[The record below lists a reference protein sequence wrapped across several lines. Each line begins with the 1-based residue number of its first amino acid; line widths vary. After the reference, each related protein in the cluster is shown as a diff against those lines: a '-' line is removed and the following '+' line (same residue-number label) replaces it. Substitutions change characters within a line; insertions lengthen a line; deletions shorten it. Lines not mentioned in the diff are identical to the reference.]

1 GNPITSLASSAG
13 ANTFLTEDNSLN
25 VFDSNGTLYDNTIL
39 DINYNAYKSSL
50 NTVRTNG
57 DINQSFQTV
66 FNNQF
71 PNKIN

>member
-1 GNPITSLASSAG
+1 
-13 ANTFLTEDNSLN
+13 
-25 VFDSNGTLYDNTIL
+25 FDSNGTLYDNTIL

-71 PNKIN
+71 PNKINDRLWKYMLSAYLEFDTG